1 MFVSSKSK
9 PAHREH
15 EHGMSEAISNSLTSA
30 IDGAGGDSSD
40 PKNLV

>member
-1 MFVSSKSK
+1 MFISLKSK

-15 EHGMSEAISNSLTSA
+15 EHGRSEAISSSLTSS
-30 IDGAGGDSSD
+30 IDGAGRDSSD